1 MDYGTGSGV
10 LAVAALLLGARSAI
24 GTDIEPLA
32 VRSATQN
39 AALNNVGD
47 AFTAL
52 RCGGSSTG
60 STSSSSTS
68 IVDFEAVHDDPLE
81 TAGLYRQG
89 DEEEQQKF
97 DFVVAN
103 ILQGPLVEL
112 APRLAQYAAPGAVL
126 GLSGILESTQ
136 AGDVIAAYSRW
147 FEEFEVTEEEGW
159 ALVSARRK
167 KY

>member
-1 MDYGTGSGV
+1 M
-10 LAVAALLLGARSAI
+10 
-24 GTDIEPLA
+24 
-32 VRSATQN
+32 
-39 AALNNVGD
+39 
-47 AFTAL
+47 
-52 RCGGSSTG
+52 
-60 STSSSSTS
+60 
-68 IVDFEAVHDDPLE
+68 HDDPLE